1 MKNVQKET
9 RNQEMRL
16 KDFGCKAF
24 DAFEMFVVLA
34 TAIMLVGSSLTAKT
48 APASEQHEKLCRCV
62 YNTIVYKHSTFP
74 QLDLK
79 NYTFPQLKLKNYVF
93 P

>member
-48 APASEQHEKLCRCV
+48 APASEQH
-62 YNTIVYKHSTFP
+62 
-74 QLDLK
+74 
-79 NYTFPQLKLKNYVF
+79 
-93 P
+93 